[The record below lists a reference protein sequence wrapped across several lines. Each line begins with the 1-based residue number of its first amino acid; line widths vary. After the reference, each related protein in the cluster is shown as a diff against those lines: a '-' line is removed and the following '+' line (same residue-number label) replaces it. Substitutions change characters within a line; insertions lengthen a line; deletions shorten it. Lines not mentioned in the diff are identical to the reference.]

1 VLKGRKKEVDPD
13 TASVRSKHLLDILRN
28 HGHCPSEREVGDLRQ
43 AVVYVDGQKK
53 RKAI

>member
-13 TASVRSKHLLDILRN
+13 TASVRSKHLLDIQ
-28 HGHCPSEREVGDLRQ
+28 GITVTAPAREVGDLRQ
-43 AVVYVDGQKK
+43 AVVYVDGQKE